1 MVAEALVAEVLVA
14 EALVAEVLVA
24 EALVAEVLVAE
35 ALVAE
40 ALVAEALVAEA
51 LVAESFNDPAGPM
64 CNNSMKIKTHGHNG
78 LIKTIDDREL
88 WRRCVR
94 QHARLLIMMI
104 SATTWRFILWRE
116 SHAKIN
122 HCDVIM
128 LPPFYAKFWMNH
140 FWIKTFS

>member
-1 MVAEALVAEVLVA
+1 MVAEALVA

-40 ALVAEALVAEA
+40 A
-51 LVAESFNDPAGPM
+51 FTDPAGPM

-94 QHARLLIMMI
+94 
-104 SATTWRFILWRE
+104 ATCST
-116 SHAKIN
+116 
-122 HCDVIM
+122 CDYDDFGNYLTIHTLKRVACKDQP
-128 LPPFYAKFWMNH
+128 L
-140 FWIKTFS
+140 